1 MFSLDNVP
9 ELTEEAKI
17 DAKILWNQ
25 LRIGCTYSTIYLWA
39 LVKRWTFAF
48 LVNIGFFNL

>member
-25 LRIGCTYSTIYLWA
+25 LRIGWIYSTIYYGL
-39 LVKRWTFAF
+39 L
-48 LVNIGFFNL
+48 